1 MTSILRLAA
10 VTLILISGTVFAAAS
25 EVHSFD
31 STSCS
36 DDTGGHVTV
45 RLKSGV
51 VLSFPNEGFG
61 VGFLQPAPAE
71 EGLDPYGCPNN
82 PLLTGMVSLGGTYGS
97 IRAPENPGQPF
108 LAPSKLQIFGHD
120 GPLTSIVA
128 LHRAHE
134 RGRARRECE
143 IISEV
148 IEYCRCQSDPKKPD
162 HCRPVPGAYWEP
174 PLSQS
179 ASTFRALPG
188 RYGEID
194 GIPFSG
200 GCLGAF
206 RNGSQGCEVVY
217 KLQKGLYVRYEFNK
231 LYIRE
236 TQLLELD
243 QHIREFIKT
252 IIVVDTSASSVK

>member
-10 VTLILISGTVFAAAS
+10 VTLILIAGTVFAAAS
-25 EVHSFD
+25 DVHSFD
-31 STSCS
+31 SASCS
-36 DDTGGHVTV
+36 EDTGGHVTV

-82 PLLTGMVSLGGTYGS
+82 PLLTGMVSLGGTYRS
-97 IRAPENPGQPF
+97 ILAAENPGQPF
-108 LAPSKLQIFGHD
+108 LAPSRLRLFGHD
-120 GPLTSIVA
+120 SPLTIIESQLTV
-128 LHRAHE
+128 HE

-143 IISEV
+143 LISEV

-188 RYGEID
+188 RYEEID
-194 GIPFSG
+194 GIPLSG

-206 RNGSQGCEVVY
+206 RNGSQGCKVLY
-217 KLQKGLYVRYEFNK
+217 KLQTGLYVRYDFNK
-231 LYIRE
+231 LHIRE

-243 QHIREFIKT
+243 QDIREFIKN
-252 IIVVDTSASSVK
+252 IVVVHTSAASVK